1 MEPVVGPAGPAA
13 ARVRPSLIRESVM
26 STVRITRPS
35 VLHGAREKRTAT
47 EPGRLALMAGGVF
60 ALVALPVGLVAL
72 SLLLP

>member
-1 MEPVVGPAGPAA
+1 
-13 ARVRPSLIRESVM
+13 M
-26 STVRITRPS
+26 STVRFPRPS
-35 VLHGAREKRTAT
+35 ALHGAREKRTALD